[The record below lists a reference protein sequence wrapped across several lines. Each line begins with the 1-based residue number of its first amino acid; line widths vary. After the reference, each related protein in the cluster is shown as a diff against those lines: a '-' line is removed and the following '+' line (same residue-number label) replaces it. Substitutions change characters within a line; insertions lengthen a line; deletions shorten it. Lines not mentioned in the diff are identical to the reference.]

1 MTEQSVELETSKP
14 TQKMIKGLPEAEY
27 HKKYREENRKGS
39 FEKKLHTLIISKRSW
54 AKKRGIEFSIEDSD
68 FEPVYFCPLLPHIKF
83 NFSNGDGFREDSMSL
98 DRIDPTKGY
107 VKGNVQLISQKANQI
122 KNNATLGEFEEIA
135 YNWRRLEDQRKREEN
150 T

>member
-1 MTEQSVELETSKP
+1 MTELMDEPRPGKP
-14 TQKMIKGLPEAEY
+14 KQRMVKGLTKADY
-27 HKKYREENRKGS
+27 DKKYNEENRKGS
-39 FEKKLHTLIISKRSW
+39 FEKKLHTLIISRRSW

-83 NFSNGDGFREDSMSL
+83 SFSNGDGFREDSMSL

-122 KNNATLGEFEEIA
+122 KNNATLREFEEIA
-135 YNWRRLEDQRKREEN
+135 YNWRKIENQRKREEN